1 MKDIQKIK
9 EFFSKP
15 MEAITTAYEAK
26 GEYFK
31 PSIRKDKSNPNFLYV
46 DIAYPEGS
54 DVLSV
59 GGDKTMGGQDRESGA
74 AKALSMGN
82 NIVKKLQ
89 SKYNIEDIEVKDLK
103 NGKVEVFAVSDD
115 FIKMASPS
123 LDEAKEETAVDMAK
137 KQLDAL
143 GVKYELG
150 NKFKPFKTIYKPTG
164 KSDKFYDTFN
174 DIVDL
179 FNLGNAVKSSM
190 NEANGFKSGKEFINI
205 KLQKYPKAIAK
216 INQLISM
223 VGESNFT
230 MEMAEWIFDFFN
242 NASYESPVNEAKEED
257 KVDTITMDVPL
268 FLRMLEYSRED
279 AEQDLDLHDV
289 TEKANVL
296 GKERGILSMDDYAE
310 IVGAAEEI
318 NEVNLKQS
326 KLSSAEYQK
335 AKKLKDFKAS
345 DWKWNADEDL
355 YTKVVKEGMGNEV
368 GDKVY
373 FRGDLG
379 EKYPSSQ
386 GYYGIIEDTTP
397 ARNYNMMATYE
408 VVVYDKNDN
417 EIRTIKTDFTNLTN
431 KKVNEGELTEEAD
444 QKQANN
450 YAYQFMQY
458 FDKMRRIVGGNFGD
472 DTRKEFEKLVQ
483 SKFSK
488 HTVNETEELA
498 EAFVPSNIKEFA
510 KRKGVSSL
518 VNKVA
523 GWAEKVGKGIRGG
536 TAIGMNY
543 STLVLDITYQG
554 SEIRINTNN
563 DTVTLYDEP
572 VRSFDEFKQVYLD
585 NQDESDNG
593 LEERINE
600 ALNKINEELCPAGK
614 AYIKRRQAAGEKS
627 SAYLSGRGVK
637 VCKGQMSGKAKKK
650 K

>member
-1 MKDIQKIK
+1 
-9 EFFSKP
+9 
-15 MEAITTAYEAK
+15 
-26 GEYFK
+26 
-31 PSIRKDKSNPNFLYV
+31 
-46 DIAYPEGS
+46 
-54 DVLSV
+54 
-59 GGDKTMGGQDRESGA
+59 
-74 AKALSMGN
+74 
-82 NIVKKLQ
+82 
-89 SKYNIEDIEVKDLK
+89 
-103 NGKVEVFAVSDD
+103 
-115 FIKMASPS
+115 
-123 LDEAKEETAVDMAK
+123 
-137 KQLDAL
+137 
-143 GVKYELG
+143 
-150 NKFKPFKTIYKPTG
+150 
-164 KSDKFYDTFN
+164 
-174 DIVDL
+174 
-179 FNLGNAVKSSM
+179 M

-355 YTKVVKEGMGNEV
+355 YTKV
-368 GDKVY
+368 
-373 FRGDLG
+373 
-379 EKYPSSQ
+379 
-386 GYYGIIEDTTP
+386 
-397 ARNYNMMATYE
+397 
-408 VVVYDKNDN
+408 
-417 EIRTIKTDFTNLTN
+417 
-431 KKVNEGELTEEAD
+431 NEGELTKEAD

-593 LEERINE
+593 LEEKINE
-600 ALNKINEELCPAGK
+600 ALTKINEELCPAGK

-637 VCKGQMSGKAKKK
+637 VCKGQMSGKSKKK